1 MAVFKFRDCC
11 KLDKLW
17 ESKIAF
23 QDLKNQTFE
32 SSNPSPTCTSSLT
45 LSKLLNVS
53 ESSSSLLYNGDNCV
67 YLAKSL
73 QRLKIMFTK
82 CLVFSAY
89 YLIKF

>member
-1 MAVFKFRDCC
+1 MAVFKFKDCY

-23 QDLKNQTFE
+23 QDFKNQTFE
-32 SSNPSPTCTSSLT
+32 SSNPSPTFTRSVT

-53 ESSSSLLYNGDNCV
+53 ESSSSLYNGENCV

-89 YLIKF
+89 YL